1 MGSLLL
7 LSYSATNIQMFVLL
21 PPWHCGLNHSSNY
34 LGHCACRTKLMPL
47 FAIFAGEGPLP
58 PEGGP
63 AEIPQSMEQMN
74 SEANLQAQVLN
85 CLLDLLLII

>member
-1 MGSLLL
+1 
-7 LSYSATNIQMFVLL
+7 
-21 PPWHCGLNHSSNY
+21 
-34 LGHCACRTKLMPL
+34 MPL
-47 FAIFAGEGPLP
+47 FAIFAGEGTLP